1 MIAIRYQTPFETIEL
16 REGETAKSL
25 SPVGEVYLSS
35 IPDEI
40 KVNDNQVFP
49 SDERTVECS
58 GAVRISI
65 RDGEQWHQYLVRPV
79 YPLMEEKTPEPILIL
94 SVKKRDV
101 TMISLTC
108 VKLNGFSSANYIYL
122 IVNH

>member
-65 RDGEQWHQYLVRPV
+65 RDGEQWHQYLVQPV
-79 YPLMEEKTPEPILIL
+79 YPLMEHGKQHTNPFP
-94 SVKKRDV
+94 
-101 TMISLTC
+101 
-108 VKLNGFSSANYIYL
+108 FSALAIWL
-122 IVNH
+122 RVMVLD